1 MKAAAVKGGLCP
13 SRHGGVMRKFRNI
26 LIVLVTAAGIVA
38 GGLLPVITA
47 KVQDSVSNG
56 TIHYDTMQEIR
67 LNLRELSMIDKL
79 FLVNQSTI
87 IGISEGKTNLTPA
100 DVKQLVFYE
109 LQPYVQQGL
118 MEDNL
123 SDFSFECRPDLH
135 YVIGVTEMSNVFWH
149 VTMERISKKSQRL
162 ELDIDDKTGKI
173 ITITYEYAPSLW
185 EEWQYD
191 ELLTDFYTIY
201 FNRLG
206 LKPDEGYREPSDKEH
221 EYSTVTFRWGDM
233 EYGEMGLEF
242 TVYPTGFYNGV
253 YQADNWAEKNQKN
266 VDADLM

>member
-1 MKAAAVKGGLCP
+1 
-13 SRHGGVMRKFRNI
+13 MRKFRNI
-26 LIVLVTAAGIVA
+26 LILFVTAAGIAA

-47 KVQDSVSNG
+47 RVQDSVANG
-56 TIHYDTMQEIR
+56 TIRYDTMQEIR
-67 LNLRELSMIDKL
+67 LNLRELSIIDKL
-79 FLVNQSTI
+79 FLVNQTTI
-87 IGISEGKTNLTPA
+87 IGISEGKTNLTPD

-109 LQPYVQQGL
+109 LQPYIQQGL
-118 MEDNL
+118 IQDNL

-149 VTMERISKKSQRL
+149 VTMQRKSKESQRL

-173 ITITYEYAPSLW
+173 ITISYEYVPSLW
-185 EEWQYD
+185 EDWQYD

-206 LKPDEGYREPSDKEH
+206 LQPEEGDWESSDEH
-221 EYSTVTFRWGDM
+221 AYSAVTFRWGDM

-253 YQADNWAEKNQKN
+253 YQADNWAEKSKKN